1 MLLRRGALFYG
12 FRFEAPGQWDK
23 RDKMRSM
30 LLFHSAVSVFF
41 CVPQQIQE
49 SKRRNS
55 QQISA
60 TLRVVNAKIIGILCN
75 NNCCR
80 RFFTQFYD
88 RIIIRNWRAFSVF
101 DFYKD
106 VFRVGVVHH
115 NINFFSFFT
124 APEVTDRCG
133 VYSFSS
139 LIFCILAAML
149 YLLFEMGTIILIKYN
164 TKLPFFQGLRVI
176 ISLPE
181 LDFSQTSGSSLIP

>member
-1 MLLRRGALFYG
+1 MNLGFFMENLLFVDTMHHVLKAWCIFAAFVLTHRDNG
-12 FRFEAPGQWDK
+12 DK

-41 CVPQQIQE
+41 GVPQQIQE

-60 TLRVVNAKIIGILCN
+60 TLCVVNAKIIGILCN

-106 VFRVGVVHH
+106 IFRVGVVHH
-115 NINFFSFFT
+115 NINFF
-124 APEVTDRCG
+124 A
-133 VYSFSS
+133 FSS
-139 LIFCILAAML
+139 TRA
-149 YLLFEMGTIILIKYN
+149 
-164 TKLPFFQGLRVI
+164 
-176 ISLPE
+176 
-181 LDFSQTSGSSLIP
+181 SSRC